1 MTETI
6 VVAEPRAGDGDVT
19 GGYREPAA
27 GWRWT
32 ARVAVLVPIVV
43 AVVRALAHGWFPIGD
58 AALLAIRAYDV
69 ATPNHPLLGSWT
81 SASFALGIDV
91 NNPGPLYPD
100 LLAPFMWTF
109 GRVFGI
115 GVATAIGVGTIN
127 AVAALGT
134 ALVGARIGGWR
145 AERWMLLLV
154 AALMWSMGSELLI
167 DIWQP
172 HALLLPFCALVA
184 LTVAVACGDT
194 MMLPVWLGV
203 ASLIVQTHVAY
214 VYAVSVLVL
223 IVAIALALRLRAER
237 GDEPW
242 GSVTTRVA
250 RGKPFVWS
258 VVVLVLAW
266 IQPLWEQLFGGG
278 EGNLQRLATHAG
290 EGDLTVGGGTAVK
303 IVSAVVA
310 LPPWWTRSGFEDTIR
325 NTPLTD
331 TANGPR
337 LFVPDLPSP
346 AVAVLGLVI
355 VAALL
360 AFLIAVLRR
369 PSQRPARM
377 ACIVSLAMLATA
389 VAGLSVQAVTRT
401 GLGSHQVRW
410 LFALSVIVHI
420 SILWGAV
427 EWAAQRWTGGRWYGR
442 WLDVGVGVV
451 LAALTIANVPFY
463 AHDLGPTADREAQ
476 STLERTF
483 DDIDRFDPG
492 GAVVYDI
499 DNLTPFEPYSTAVMM
514 RLRERGIDFRFSDG
528 PMLRQ
533 MGEHRRVDGSEVAHL
548 RQFQRAEALL
558 YDGDGCIVSL
568 RSGVPAT
575 EEEAADALIAA
586 AADDLASGSVAVD
599 VSGLPDNVVEFVQSA
614 TGGNHDDAF
623 RIVVSS
629 LLIDL
634 ASQGRLQPTPAI
646 QAAVDEHKL
655 IEDRVNST
663 FLLTA
668 TPASTCTG

>member
-1 MTETI
+1 MTETSL
-6 VVAEPRAGDGDVT
+6 VAEPRTTDGGVASR
-19 GGYREPAA
+19 YREPSTA
-27 GWRWT
+27 WRWV
-32 ARVAVLVPIVV
+32 ARAAVLLPIVV
-43 AVVRALAHGWFPIGD
+43 AVVRALVHGWFPIGD

-69 ATPNHPLLGSWT
+69 GTPDHPLLGSWT

-109 GRVFGI
+109 GRAFGI
-115 GVATAIGVGTIN
+115 GTATAIGVGTIN
-127 AVAALGT
+127 AAAALGT

-184 LTVAVACGDT
+184 LTVAVACGDV
-194 MMLPVWLGV
+194 MMLPVWVAV

-214 VYAVSVLVL
+214 VYAVGVLVV
-223 IVAIALALRLRAER
+223 VAAVALALQLRGGR

-242 GSVTTRVA
+242 GSVVRRLA
-250 RGKPFVWS
+250 RTKAFLWTIA
-258 VVVLVLAW
+258 VLVLAW
-266 IQPLWEQLFGGG
+266 IQPLWEQLFGRG

-310 LPPWWTRSGFEDTIR
+310 LPPWWTRGGFEESVH
-325 NTPLTD
+325 NTPLSE
-331 TANGPR
+331 TADGPR

-346 AVAVLGLVI
+346 AVAVV
-355 VAALL
+355 ALL
-360 AFLIAVLRR
+360 VVAGLLIALIASLRQTE
-369 PSQRPARM
+369 QRPARM
-377 ACIVSLAMLATA
+377 ACIVSLAMLAVA

-410 LFALSVIVHI
+410 LFALSVIVHV

-427 EWAAQRWTGGRWYGR
+427 EWAARRRPDWQVSGR
-442 WLDVGVGVV
+442 WLDVGIGVV
-451 LAALTIANVPFY
+451 LASLTIANVPFY
-463 AHDLGPTADREAQ
+463 AHDLGPTADRDAQ
-476 STLERTF
+476 DTLERTF
-483 DDIDRFDPG
+483 DDIDRFEPG
-492 GAVVYDI
+492 GPVVYDI

-514 RLRERGIDFRFSDG
+514 RLRERGIEFRFSDES
-528 PMLRQ
+528 MLRQ

-548 RQFQRAEALL
+548 RQFQRSEALL
-558 YDGDGCIVSL
+558 DDGDGCIVSL
-568 RSGVPAT
+568 RSGVSPAD
-575 EEEAADALIAA
+575 EEAADALIAA
-586 AADDLASGSVAVD
+586 AAEDLASGAVAVD
-599 VSGLPDNVVEFVQSA
+599 VGGLPDDVAAFVRSA
-614 TGGNHDDAF
+614 TGGNAEDAF
-623 RIVVSS
+623 RIAVSS
-629 LLIDL
+629 LLADL
-634 ASQGRLQPTPAI
+634 VEQGRLQPTPAL
-646 QAAVDEHKL
+646 AAAIDEHQL

-663 FLLTA
+663 LLVTA
-668 TPASTCTG
+668 TPAIVC

>member
-1 MTETI
+1 MTETSL
-6 VVAEPRAGDGDVT
+6 VAEPRTGDGMA
-19 GGYREPAA
+19 GRYREPSTA
-27 GWRWT
+27 WRWA
-32 ARVAVLVPIVV
+32 ARAAVLLPIVV
-43 AVVRALAHGWFPIGD
+43 AVVRALVDGWFPIGD

-69 ATPNHPLLGSWT
+69 GTPDHPLLGSWT

-109 GRVFGI
+109 GRAFGI
-115 GVATAIGVGTIN
+115 GTATAIGVGTIN
-127 AVAALGT
+127 AAAALGT

-154 AALMWSMGSELLI
+154 AALTWSMGSELLI

-184 LTVAVACGDT
+184 LAIAVACGDL
-194 MMLPVWLGV
+194 MMLPVWAGV
-203 ASLIVQTHVAY
+203 ASLIMQTHVAY
-214 VYAVSVLVL
+214 VYAVGALAVV
-223 IVAIALALRLRAER
+223 VAVALALQLRAGR

-242 GSVTTRVA
+242 GSVTRRVV
-250 RGKPFVWS
+250 RGKAFLWTIG
-258 VVVLVLAW
+258 VLVLAW
-266 IQPLWEQLFGGG
+266 IQPLWEQLFGTG

-310 LPPWWTRSGFEDTIR
+310 LPPWWARGGFEESIR
-325 NTPLTD
+325 NTPLTESAD
-331 TANGPR
+331 GPR
-337 LFVPDLPSP
+337 LFVPDLPRP
-346 AVAVLGLVI
+346 AVAVVALLVVAGLLI
-355 VAALL
+355 ALIAALRH
-360 AFLIAVLRR
+360 AE
-369 PSQRPARM
+369 QRPARM
-377 ACIVSLAMLATA
+377 ACILSLAMLVVA
-389 VAGLSVQAVTRT
+389 VGGLSVQAVTRT

-410 LFALSVIVHI
+410 LVALSVIVHV

-427 EWAAQRWTGGRWYGR
+427 EWAARRWPGWNVSGR

-451 LAALTIANVPFY
+451 LAALTIANLPFY

-476 STLERTF
+476 ATLERTF
-483 DDIDRFDPG
+483 DDVDRFDPG
-492 GAVVYDI
+492 GPVVYDI

-514 RLRERGIDFRFSDG
+514 QLRERGIEFRFSDE

-533 MGEHRRVDGSEVAHL
+533 MGESRRVDGTEVAHL
-548 RQFQRAEALL
+548 RQFQRSEALL

-568 RSGVPAT
+568 RSGVSLAD
-575 EEEAADALIAA
+575 EETADALIAA
-586 AADDLASGSVAVD
+586 AADDLASGAVSVD
-599 VSGLPDNVVEFVQSA
+599 VEGLPDDVAGFVQSA
-614 TGGNHDDAF
+614 AGGNADDAF

-629 LLIDL
+629 LLSDL
-634 ASQGRLQPTPAI
+634 VEQGRMQPTPAT
-646 QAAVDEHKL
+646 AAAIAEHDL

-663 FLLTA
+663 LLVMA
-668 TPASTCTG
+668 TPANVCGV